1 MSFYL
6 APPAPPPSARGKG
19 PVRVPQGEPGTGIA
33 SPKGLRRDAPCKLV
47 GILYLFNIF
56 TFNNLNYQTMTTF
69 TIGKYIDPM
78 TDYGFKKIFKN
89 DQHKRL
95 ILELLQNVFDPG
107 IADVEFVDSEHL
119 GETED
124 DRRAYFDVQCR
135 TADGRRF
142 IVEVQLRDQ
151 RFFPERAVYYSTF
164 LVAEQAAKGIWDYD
178 FQPVHFLG
186 LMNFDMR
193 GIDPSASKD
202 AFIHRYSL
210 RDDDTHQLL
219 TDRLSYVFMEVA
231 RFEKPWHE
239 CRTFEEKF
247 LFYMKNL
254 PTFAESPE
262 RLEDGGYFE
271 ELVHAA
277 EYAALSRDEKRN
289 YLNSVKMKGDYQNTI
304 DFAREQGLE
313 EGFNKGH
320 EAGIAEG
327 REIGVA
333 EGMQKKA
340 LETAISLKAAGVD
353 LFIIAEATGLSEAK
367 IATL

>member
-1 MSFYL
+1 
-6 APPAPPPSARGKG
+6 
-19 PVRVPQGEPGTGIA
+19 
-33 SPKGLRRDAPCKLV
+33 
-47 GILYLFNIF
+47 
-56 TFNNLNYQTMTTF
+56 MTTI

-89 DQHKRL
+89 EQHKRL

-107 IADVEFVDSEHL
+107 ITDVEFVDSEHL
-119 GETED
+119 GETQD
-124 DRRAYFDVQCR
+124 DRRTYFDVQCR
-135 TADGRRF
+135 TTDGRRF

-193 GIDPSASKD
+193 GIDPAASKD

-210 RDDDTHQLL
+210 RDDDTHELL

-231 RFEKPWHE
+231 RFKKTWHE

-262 RLEDGGYFE
+262 RLEEGGYFE

-313 EGFNKGH
+313 EGFNQGH
-320 EAGIAEG
+320 EAGVAEG
-327 REIGVA
+327 REKGREEGVA
-333 EGMQKKA
+333 EGMRKKA
-340 LETAISLKAAGVD
+340 LETAMALKAAGVD
-353 LFIIAEATGLSEAK
+353 IAIISSATGLSEKEIKA
-367 IATL
+367 L